1 VSAAWEHLAAI
12 AAAPR
17 PAGSAAE
24 ATAREYC
31 AAILRSAGLDV
42 RHRAFEYS
50 TFPGR
55 WGTPLAG
62 ALAALLFLAAG
73 HLGAHDRPRDALVLL
88 LSVGAMMGVCGWWL
102 GQRGVLDLP
111 IGRLR
116 GNNLTATRGRPTL
129 WLVAHLDSK
138 SQPISIGVRAIAIMA
153 SIAIWIAAVVLSL
166 AQIPERASSWAW
178 IALTIAGV
186 IAALPVASSFVGARS
201 PGALDNA
208 SGAAT
213 VLRTVELLPRDVEI
227 GVLLTSAEELGL
239 AGARAW
245 AREAEPAMAINVDG
259 IDDSGELRLIYSGR
273 TPRGLL
279 ERLGASWPSASR
291 LVPGVLMDGV
301 ALSAAGWEVVNVSKG
316 SWRTV
321 SRIHTTRDDL
331 AHLHG
336 VGVEDVATLLAKSIV
351 AQPRLASEQ
360 RS

>member
-1 VSAAWEHLAAI
+1 VSAAREHLTAI

-24 ATAREYC
+24 AITREYC
-31 AAILRSAGLDV
+31 AAILRSTGLEV

-55 WGTPLAG
+55 WGTPIAG

-73 HLGAHDRPRDALVLL
+73 HLGAHERPRDALVLL
-88 LSVGAMMGVCGWWL
+88 LTVGAMIGVCGWWL
-102 GQRGVLDLP
+102 GRRGVLDLP

-138 SQPISIGVRAIAIMA
+138 SQPIPIGVRAIAIMA
-153 SIAIWIAAVVLSL
+153 SIAIWIAAVALSL
-166 AQIPERASSWAW
+166 AQILERASTWPG
-178 IALTIAGV
+178 IAVTIAGV

-201 PGALDNA
+201 AGALDNA
-208 SGAAT
+208 SGVAT
-213 VLRTVELLPRDVEI
+213 VLHTVELLPRDVEI

-259 IDDSGELRLIYSGR
+259 IDDSGELRLIFSGR
-273 TPRGLL
+273 MPRAVL
-279 ERLGASWPSASR
+279 ERLGPGWPSPTR
-291 LVPGVLMDGV
+291 LVPGLLMDGV
-301 ALSAAGWEVVNVSKG
+301 ALSDAGWEVVNVSKG

-321 SRIHTTRDDL
+321 SRIHTRRDDL
-331 AHLHG
+331 AHLEG
-336 VGVEDVATLLAKSIV
+336 TGILQVAAMLADAI
-351 AQPRLASEQ
+351 APGR
-360 RS
+360 R

>member
-1 VSAAWEHLAAI
+1 MSAARQHLAAI

-17 PAGSAAE
+17 PAGSPAE
-24 ATAREYC
+24 ATTREYC

-73 HLGAHDRPRDALVLL
+73 HLGAHGRPRDALVLL
-88 LSVGAMMGVCGWWL
+88 LTVGAMIGAGGWWL
-102 GQRGVLDLP
+102 GRWGVLDLP
-111 IGRLR
+111 IGRVR

-138 SQPISIGVRAIAIMA
+138 SQPIPIGVRAIAIMA
-153 SIAIWIAAVVLSL
+153 LIAIWIAAVALSL
-166 AQIPERASSWAW
+166 AQILVRTPSWAW
-178 IALTIAGV
+178 IAITVAGV

-201 PGALDNA
+201 AGALDNA

-213 VLRTVELLPRDVEI
+213 VLHVLELLPRDVEI

-245 AREAEPAMAINVDG
+245 AREAQPAMAINFDG
-259 IDDSGELRLIYSGR
+259 IDDAGELRLIYSGR
-273 TPRGLL
+273 VPRRLL
-279 ERLGASWPSASR
+279 ERLGAGWPSPTR

-301 ALSAAGWEVVNVSKG
+301 ALSDAGWEVLNVSKG

-321 SRIHTTRDDL
+321 SRIHTPRDDL
-331 AHLHG
+331 AHLEGTG
-336 VGVEDVATLLAKSIV
+336 VLDVAAMLADAIAPS
-351 AQPRLASEQ
+351 R
-360 RS
+360 R

>member
-1 VSAAWEHLAAI
+1 VSAAREHLAAI

-24 ATAREYC
+24 AMAREYC

-88 LSVGAMMGVCGWWL
+88 LTVGAAIGLCGWWL
-102 GQRGVLDLP
+102 GRWGVLDLP

-116 GNNLTATRGRPTL
+116 GSNLIATRGTPAL

-138 SQPISIGVRAIAIMA
+138 SQPIPIGVRAIAIMA
-153 SIAIWIAAVVLSL
+153 SIAIWIAAVALSL
-166 AQIPERASSWAW
+166 AQILARGSTWGW
-178 IALTIAGV
+178 IPVTIAGV
-186 IAALPVASSFVGARS
+186 FAALPVAVSFVGARS

-213 VLRTVELLPRDVEI
+213 VLRTVELLPRDFEI

-245 AREAEPAMAINVDG
+245 AGEAEPAMAINVDG

-273 TPRGLL
+273 TPRRLL
-279 ERLGASWPSASR
+279 ERLGAGWPSPTR

-301 ALSAAGWEVVNVSKG
+301 ALSNTGWEVVNVSKG

-321 SRIHTTRDDL
+321 SRIHTPRDDL
-331 AHLHG
+331 AHLEG
-336 VGVEDVATLLAKSIV
+336 TGILEVAAMLADAI
-351 AQPRLASEQ
+351 AAS
-360 RS
+360 RR

>member
-1 VSAAWEHLAAI
+1 VSAARQHLAAI

-24 ATAREYC
+24 ATTREYC
-31 AAILRSAGLDV
+31 AAVLRSAGLDV

-62 ALAALLFLAAG
+62 TLASLLFLAAG
-73 HLGAHDRPRDALVLL
+73 HLGAHGRPRDALVLL
-88 LSVGAMMGVCGWWL
+88 LTVAAMIGVGGWWL
-102 GQRGVLDLP
+102 GRWGVLDLP
-111 IGRLR
+111 IGRVR
-116 GNNLTATRGRPTL
+116 GNNLTATRGRPAL

-138 SQPISIGVRAIAIMA
+138 SQPIPIGVRAIAIMA
-153 SIAIWIAAVVLSL
+153 SIAIWIAAVALSL
-166 AQIPERASSWAW
+166 AQILESTPTWAW
-178 IALTIAGV
+178 IAITVAGV

-201 PGALDNA
+201 LGALDNA

-213 VLRTVELLPRDVEI
+213 VLHVLELLPRDIEI

-245 AREAEPAMAINVDG
+245 AHEAEPAMAINVDG

-273 TPRGLL
+273 VPRRLL
-279 ERLGASWPSASR
+279 ERLGAGWPSPTR

-301 ALSAAGWEVVNVSKG
+301 ALSDAGWEVLNVSKG

-321 SRIHTTRDDL
+321 SRIHTPRDDL
-331 AHLHG
+331 AHLEG
-336 VGVEDVATLLAKSIV
+336 TGILEVAAILAGAIAPS
-351 AQPRLASEQ
+351 R
-360 RS
+360 R